1 MLDACIQNFSP
12 FQQIRWSKVFSNK
25 VALLI
30 RASWEIKRWLQIS
43 LFQGL
48 MSRIVARTSNWSFL
62 WEFCELKRI
71 INQYSPG
78 LPGLPVGPGG
88 PCGPCGPCGP
98 TGPLFPEDKKI
109 KVHRTLTDMTS
120 NNQRLGVPTKSKRSG
135 SNAMLQASFT
145 WKKFK
150 TRASKCCCYI
160 LAAHV

>member
-25 VALLI
+25 VALFYKGI
-30 RASWEIKRWLQIS
+30 MRNKRWLQIS

-62 WEFCELKRI
+62 WEFCELKKT

-78 LPGLPVGPGG
+78 APMGPGG
-88 PCGPCGPCGP
+88 PCGPLGP
-98 TGPLFPEDKKI
+98 TSPCGPLFPEDKKI
-109 KVHRTLTDMTS
+109 KVHRTLTNMTS
-120 NNQRLGVPTKSKRSG
+120 NNQRLGLCTKSKCSG

-150 TRASKCCCYI
+150 TRVSKCYCYI